1 MLGWMLVATNAH
13 PDVVA
18 KLKGKEDVAPYALA
32 CWEVHSTGGARWVDN
47 LQDEG
52 LAIQIKN
59 GGYPNRYVM
68 AAAHV
73 LPIIT
78 NTNDSMRHLVLHPDN
93 IAKCDPEST
102 VTLEVWDL
110 S

>member
-1 MLGWMLVATNAH
+1 MLGWMIVATNAH

-18 KLKGKEDVAPYALA
+18 KLKSKESVAPYALA
-32 CWEVHSTGGARWVDN
+32 CWEVGTSGANWIDK
-47 LQDEG
+47 LQNEG

-68 AAAHV
+68 AATHV

-78 NTNDSMRHLVLHPDN
+78 NTNDSMRHLILHPHN

-102 VTLEVWDL
+102 VTIEVWDL